1 MDFKL
6 EQKVKVAVTY
16 ELDTTL
22 LEILNENNYKK
33 PMFVIDNFLLKS
45 KIVNNVLNTLEDNNI
60 NYVINDEIIPD
71 PPIELISSGVE
82 NFNKNNCDSIIA
94 IGGGSVIDAA
104 RGINIVRTFGG
115 SIEEYVEDKTVPEF
129 AQGLISI
136 PTTSGTGSELSNTLV
151 VTDTDSK
158 QKLAVI
164 SDNAVSEYAV
174 LDPNLLV
181 TLPKEL
187 TIMTGLDAFSHA
199 AEAYTS
205 VLSSPLVDAICE
217 KIMFLIVK
225 YLPKA
230 VQNSNDL
237 EARERMMVAA
247 AFGGWV
253 MNNGG
258 THIGHSIAHVVGAKL
273 NVPHGQACSYSL
285 PGTLMYTSQAK
296 PKKIKE
302 IGSILGAEFSQ
313 DATDME
319 IGEVTAKEYKNFRD
333 NVIGMEPFENL
344 NISSSELLNLTDD
357 IINERFAGNTPM
369 PVTNELVTSLLK
381 SFG

>member
-1 MDFKL
+1 MDYKL

-16 ELDTTL
+16 ELNLTL
-22 LEILNENNYKK
+22 LEVLNNNNYQK
-33 PMFVIDNFLLKS
+33 PLIVIDEFLLDSPIIKKVFS
-45 KIVNNVLNTLEDNNI
+45 TFKDNDI
-60 NYVINDEIIPD
+60 EYVIYDEIVPN
-71 PPIELISSGVE
+71 PPINLVNRGAEIFDDNE
-82 NFNKNNCDSIIA
+82 CDAILA
-94 IGGGSVIDAA
+94 IGGGSIIDAA

-115 SIEEYVEDKTVPEF
+115 SIEEYVEDKEVTEF
-129 AQGLISI
+129 CPGLISI

-151 VTDTDSK
+151 VTDTESK

-181 TLPKEL
+181 TLPKSL

-205 VLSSPLVDAICE
+205 VLSSPVVDAICE
-217 KIMFLIVK
+217 KIMFLIVN

-230 VQNSNDL
+230 VKNGDDL
-237 EARERMMVAA
+237 EAREQMMVAA
-247 AFGGWV
+247 ALGGWV

-273 NVPHGQACSYSL
+273 DIPHGQACSYSL
-285 PGTLMYTSQAK
+285 PGTLLYTAQAK

-302 IGSILGAEFSQ
+302 IGSILNAVIPQ
-313 DATDME
+313 DATDLE
-319 IGEVTAKEYKNFRD
+319 IGEITAEAYKDFRD
-333 NVIGMEPFENL
+333 NIIGMEPFENL
-344 NISSSELLNLTDD
+344 NITQEDLQSLSDD
-357 IINERFAGNTPM
+357 IINERFAVNTPM
-369 PVTNELVTSLLK
+369 PVTKRLVESLLK